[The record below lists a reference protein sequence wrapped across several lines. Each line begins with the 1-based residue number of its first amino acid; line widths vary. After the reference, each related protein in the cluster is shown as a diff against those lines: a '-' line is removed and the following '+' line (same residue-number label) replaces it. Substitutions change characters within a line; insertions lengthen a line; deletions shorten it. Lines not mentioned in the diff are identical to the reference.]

1 MPRCAPRSAAV
12 HCRER
17 SVLRRG
23 GARLRSTERERAEE
37 DANGNPED
45 GDLGSKLAA
54 CQQCHGNRC
63 CEVPRGK
70 LHAQALQ
77 RFTLKELVEL

>member
-1 MPRCAPRSAAV
+1 MRKCAPRSAAV
-12 HCRER
+12 RYQER

-23 GARLRSTERERAEE
+23 GAARLRSSERECAEK
-37 DANGNPED
+37 DADGNPKN

-54 CQQCHGNRC
+54 CQECHGNRC

-77 RFTLKELVEL
+77 EFTFESNG